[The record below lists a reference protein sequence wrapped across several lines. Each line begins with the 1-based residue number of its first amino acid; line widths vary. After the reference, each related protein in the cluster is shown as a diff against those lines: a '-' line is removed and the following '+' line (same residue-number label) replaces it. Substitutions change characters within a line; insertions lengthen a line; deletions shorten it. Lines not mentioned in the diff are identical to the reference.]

1 MSDPRAG
8 RETGR
13 TPGGLPTIVEGP
25 RRPSRPVILEVAT
38 AMLIVSG
45 FMSFFI
51 SIEGFVAV
59 ASNGGLDP
67 VLIALFVFIGVG
79 TIVVGIA
86 LRYGHWWL
94 FGVNYVAV
102 AGFLE
107 LTSGSAQG
115 LLFGAVDV
123 FVLVVLLAQRPWFA
137 WRPGDVD
144 RRSGEAGGADSPA

>member
-1 MSDPRAG
+1 
-8 RETGR
+8 
-13 TPGGLPTIVEGP
+13 
-25 RRPSRPVILEVAT
+25 
-38 AMLIVSG
+38 
-45 FMSFFI
+45 
-51 SIEGFVAV
+51 
-59 ASNGGLDP
+59 
-67 VLIALFVFIGVG
+67 VFIGVG

-123 FVLVVLLAQRPWFA
+123 FVLVVLLTQRPWFA
-137 WRPGDVD
+137 WRPGDED
-144 RRSGEAGGADSPA
+144 GRAGEADSAA